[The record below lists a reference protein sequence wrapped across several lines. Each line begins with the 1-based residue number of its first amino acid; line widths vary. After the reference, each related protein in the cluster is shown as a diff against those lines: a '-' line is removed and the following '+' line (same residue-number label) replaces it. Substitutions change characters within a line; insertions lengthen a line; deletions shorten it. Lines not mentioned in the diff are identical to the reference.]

1 MNRFITIGY
10 KKDGKAEVICP
21 PKVPCQ
27 KQKALFREHTG
38 KGFVLIELWSRENG
52 LIKKRRITPDTKKQK
67 AELPKVEI
75 PIAEPEPE
83 IEITPEIEPEKVEV
97 PAVVENAE
105 ISTPEITQYPET
117 TNLEETEN
125 NEQ

>member
-67 AELPKVEI
+67 TELSKVEI
-75 PIAEPEPE
+75 PIAESELE
-83 IEITPEIEPEKVEV
+83 SEKVEV

-105 ISTPEITQYPET
+105 TSTSEINQEPET

>member
-27 KQKALFREHTG
+27 KQKALFREHNG

-67 AELPKVEI
+67 IELPKVEI
-75 PIAEPEPE
+75 PITEPEPE
-83 IEITPEIEPEKVEV
+83 IEIMPQIEQEKVEV
-97 PAVVENAE
+97 PGVVENAE
-105 ISTPEITQYPET
+105 DLTPEINQEPET

>member
-27 KQKALFREHTG
+27 KQKALFREHNG

-67 AELPKVEI
+67 TELPKVEI
-75 PIAEPEPE
+75 PIAEPESE
-83 IEITPEIEPEKVEV
+83 IEITPEKVEV
-97 PAVVENAE
+97 PAVIENAE
-105 ISTPEITQYPET
+105 TSTPEINQEPET

-125 NEQ
+125 NE

>member
-67 AELPKVEI
+67 IELPEVGI
-75 PIAEPEPE
+75 PIAESEL
-83 IEITPEIEPEKVEV
+83 EPEKVEV
-97 PAVVENAE
+97 PAVIDNAE
-105 ISTPEITQYPET
+105 TSTPEITQEPET
-117 TNLEETEN
+117 TNLEDTEN